1 MDYFKKWNRVVG
13 WLVFAVSAAVYLMT
27 IEPTASMWDCAE
39 FIATSYKL
47 EVGHP
52 PGAPLWMMIARVFG
66 ALAPS
71 PQYVGL
77 MVNAMSALCGAFTV
91 LFLFWSITHLAR
103 RMSKDT
109 WTVLAAG
116 AVGALA
122 YCFTDTQWFSA
133 VEAEVY
139 SMSSM
144 FTALVFWC
152 ILKWE
157 ESADEAYS
165 TRWLILIAYLVGL
178 SIGVHILNLLC
189 IPAIVL
195 VYYFRKAPKVTG
207 WGIVKA
213 MAVAGAIL
221 VAINWIIIPYII
233 KIGASFDKMFVNGF
247 GLPVNSGLVFWALAV
262 IVLCAA
268 GLWWTRR
275 KSVAHT
281 VMLCVSFILLGYSS
295 YASMIIRAAGDP
307 PMNSNDPSNAYS
319 LSSVIAREQ
328 YGDTP
333 LLSGPYYSS
342 PPDVDKP
349 IYKETT
355 YLGTDGKYHSYA
367 KLKGY
372 ANPPQFTYF
381 FPRVWRPDR
390 AEEYK
395 VWANIEGRPEM
406 WEGERIEVPTAA
418 ENMRFF
424 FGYQLNYMYW
434 RYFLWNFVG
443 RQNDIQGDGGL
454 VYGNWLS
461 GIKFIDSAYLGP
473 QDDIPADMKNNKARN
488 TYFFLPFIL
497 GLIGLLYHL
506 KRDKRNFAV
515 VMMLFFMMGIALVAY
530 FNTAPSEPRERDYVF
545 VGSFY
550 AFCIWL
556 GLGVMAVRDW
566 FAKASPKAATVC
578 ATVVCASVPLLLVC
592 QNWDDHDR
600 SHRYVVPSIGFN
612 ALSNTLPNS
621 IIMNNGDNDTFPLWY
636 MQEVEGVRPDVR
648 IMNMS
653 YIAADWY
660 IAQMTRKYNESE
672 PVPFSLPPHKWMG
685 DTNNGVIVY
694 EDERV
699 QGSVPLRDLM
709 AFIASDS
716 NGTQLSYDGYEW
728 FDYIP
733 SRTFHIP
740 VNKEN
745 ALKSGIVREED
756 AHLMVDSL
764 PLTIPG
770 NVVKK
775 DDLMFLDLLATFDWE
790 RPLYFVFR
798 EKLRKFGL
806 EDYLQFDGFAYRL
819 VPIRSE
825 YDTKVDAEYLWHNLM
840 ELDRYGNVKDPRV
853 YVDYFT
859 RYTYDAIGARMGFVR
874 LAYALLD
881 KDDTARAVQAL
892 DRAVEEMPFEQFGYS
907 EYQDP
912 LLIQAYY
919 DAGATDKANA
929 ILEGYSLV
937 LREYIMYFIRFSG
950 TKANMVMQ
958 PLSDKLRALQ
968 QLYRLAMAYDQDY
981 LLAPMDE
988 VFDIFDI

>member
-13 WLVFAVSAAVYLMT
+13 WAVFAVSAVVYLMT
-27 IEPTASMWDCAE
+27 IEPAASLWDCAE
-39 FIATSYKL
+39 YISAAYKL

-52 PGAPLWMMIARVFG
+52 PGAPLWVMIARVF
-66 ALAPS
+66 AVLAPS
-71 PQYVGL
+71 PQYVGM

-103 RMSKDT
+103 KMSKDT

-116 AVGALA
+116 AIGALA

-133 VEAEVY
+133 VEGEVY

-152 ILKWE
+152 VLKWE
-157 ESADEAYS
+157 ESADEQYS

-189 IPAIVL
+189 IPAIVM
-195 VYYFRKAPKVTG
+195 VYYFRTTPKVKG

-213 MAVAGAIL
+213 LAVAGAIL
-221 VAINWIIIPYII
+221 VVINWLIIPYII
-233 KIGASFDKMFVNGF
+233 KIGAAFDKMFVNGF
-247 GLPVNSGLVFWALAV
+247 GLPVNSGLVFWGLGLL
-262 IVLCAA
+262 VLCAA
-268 GLWWTRR
+268 GLWWTRSR
-275 KSVAHT
+275 KLIHNIL
-281 VMLCVSFILLGYSS
+281 LCFSFIVLGYSS

-307 PMNSNDPSNAYS
+307 PMNSNDSSNAYR
-319 LSSVIAREQ
+319 LSSVISREQ

-333 LLSGPYYSS
+333 ILSGPYYSS
-342 PPDVDKP
+342 PSDYDKP

-355 YLGTDGKYHSYA
+355 YLGADGKYHTYD
-367 KLKGY
+367 KFRGY
-372 ANPPQFTYF
+372 AHPPQFTYL

-390 AEEYK
+390 AESYK
-395 VWANIEGRPEM
+395 IWANIEGRPEM
-406 WEGERIEVPTAA
+406 WEGERIEVPTTAD
-418 ENMRFF
+418 NLRFF

-454 VYGNWLS
+454 IYGNWLS
-461 GIKFIDSAYLGP
+461 GIRFIDSAYLGP
-473 QDDIPADMKNNKARN
+473 QDDIPSEMKNNKARN

-497 GLIGLLYHL
+497 GLVGLLYQL

-515 VMMLFFMMGIALVAY
+515 VAILFFMMGIALVAY
-530 FNTAPSEPRERDYVF
+530 FNTAPDEPRERDYVF
-545 VGSFY
+545 AGSYY
-550 AFCIWL
+550 AFSIWL

-566 FAKASPKAATVC
+566 FAKVSPKAAV
-578 ATVVCASVPLLLVC
+578 AGAAVVCASVPLLLAC

-600 SHRYVVPSIGFN
+600 SHRYVVPAIGFN

-621 IIMNNGDNDTFPLWY
+621 IIMNNGDNDTFPLWH

-660 IAQMTRKYNESE
+660 IEQMTHKYNDSE
-672 PVPFSLPPHKWMG
+672 PVPFSLPRHKWTG
-685 DTNNGVIVY
+685 NTNDMVPVF
-694 EDERV
+694 EDDRIKEP
-699 QGSVPLRDLM
+699 VPLRDLM
-709 AFIASDS
+709 AFIGSDS
-716 NGTQLSYDGYEW
+716 KGTQMPTYDDEW

-733 SRTFHIP
+733 SRDFYIP
-740 VNKEN
+740 VNREN
-745 ALKSGIVREED
+745 VLKNGIVREEN
-756 AHLMVDSL
+756 AGLMVDS
-764 PLTIPG
+764 IP
-770 NVVKK
+770 VKISGGSIDK
-775 DDLMFLDLLATFDWE
+775 GDLMFLDLLATFDWE

-798 EKLRKFGL
+798 EKLRKFAL

-819 VPIRSE
+819 VPIRSD
-825 YDTKVDAEYLWHNLM
+825 YDARVDGEYLWHNLM

-859 RYTYDAIGARMGFVR
+859 RFTYDATDVRYGFVR
-874 LAYALLD
+874 LAYAMMD
-881 KDDTARAVQAL
+881 KGDTLRAVQAL
-892 DRAVEEMPFEQFGYS
+892 DRSVEELPFSQFDYS
-907 EYQDP
+907 ERQDP
-912 LLIQAYY
+912 PLIQAYY
-919 DAGATDKANA
+919 DAGETEKANA
-929 ILEGYSLV
+929 ILEDYSRV
-937 LREYIMYFIRFSG
+937 LREYIMYFVRFSG

-958 PLSDKLRALQ
+958 PLGDKLRALQ
-968 QLYRLAMAYDQDY
+968 QLYRLAMIYEQEH
-981 LLAPMDE
+981 LVAPMDE
-988 VFDIFDI
+988 IFDMFDI